1 MIFEAALGLV
11 RQSLAT
17 PVQKP
22 VWEMRLASA
31 LSRQVALEPQE
42 RARRFFPAPCW
53 RPDRHD
59 RTGPGLSSQTLASCL
74 RGWTWTERGARRG
87 WIYLLSRSYY
97 TMPPGVSMDTMDTGS
112 KLWMD
117 GHDGYVCYDMTMITA
132 DPADRPAAFVRSNC
146 LNIAGRSRR
155 FMRSSSL
162 RHSSQVTLSTAA
174 PAAASC
180 LPTLIHNGLLLH
192 TFTTATCWGCWWDA
206 VKTTPEVGSGAPG
219 ALVKVK
225 ARYYLLL

>member
-1 MIFEAALGLV
+1 
-11 RQSLAT
+11 
-17 PVQKP
+17 
-22 VWEMRLASA
+22 
-31 LSRQVALEPQE
+31 
-42 RARRFFPAPCW
+42 
-53 RPDRHD
+53 
-59 RTGPGLSSQTLASCL
+59 
-74 RGWTWTERGARRG
+74 
-87 WIYLLSRSYY
+87 
-97 TMPPGVSMDTMDTGS
+97 MDTMDTGS

-174 PAAASC
+174 PAAASY

-192 TFTTATCWGCWWDA
+192 TFTTATAGAAGGMLSKPLPRWGLEHLEHLSRSKQDTISSSNSPPAAAALDTATGNTKANFRNWG
-206 VKTTPEVGSGAPG
+206 GSWLQTVQRGG
-219 ALVKVK
+219 FDGSLVIVQP
-225 ARYYLLL
+225 LH